1 MKRLSILTAAL
12 LLNAG
17 VALAQEKPN
26 DAQIAEIVTTANQI
40 DIDGGKTAESKASN
54 SQVKSFGKEMVT
66 DHSAS
71 NRSVEQLAKKL
82 NVKPESS
89 ATSKK
94 LKSMA
99 EENEKKLAGLKGA
112 EFDKAYIDNE
122 VNFHQLVLDMLDK
135 TLIPSASNSE
145 LKAALTT
152 TRPVIAGHLAMAKK
166 IQGSL
171 GK

>member
-1 MKRLSILTAAL
+1 MNRISTLAAAL
-12 LLNAG
+12 LLTAG

-40 DIDGGKTAESKASN
+40 DIDVGKTAESKGSN
-54 SQVKSFGKEMVT
+54 SQVKAFGKEMVT
-66 DHSAS
+66 DHTAS
-71 NRSVEQLAKKL
+71 NKSVEQLAKKL
-82 NVKPESS
+82 NVKPEPSD
-89 ATSKK
+89 TSKK

-99 EENEKKLAGLKGA
+99 EDNKKKLDGLKGA
-112 EFDKAYIDNE
+112 DFDKAYIDNE
-122 VNFHQLVLDMLDK
+122 VNFHQLVLDTIDK
-135 TLIPSASNSE
+135 ALLPNASNSE
-145 LKAALTT
+145 LKAALTS